1 MKYAFSR
8 VAIALAGLG
17 VASAASAPYAF
28 AETIAVVMVCPK
40 GAPCNEQTARSIYH
54 IPLQGMI
61 CFVPIQQEL
70 AKLNVYDETKD
81 DIKIKCRAKG

>member
-1 MKYAFSR
+1 MIHAISR
-8 VAIALAGLG
+8 AAIVLAVLGPVVAAT
-17 VASAASAPYAF
+17 APSVL

-40 GAPCNEQTARSIYH
+40 GSPCNEQTARSIYH

-70 AKLNVYDETKD
+70 AKMNVYDETKD
-81 DIKIKCRAKG
+81 DIKIKCQAKG

>member
-1 MKYAFSR
+1 MPL
-8 VAIALAGLG
+8 AISKTALALAGLG
-17 VASAASAPYAF
+17 LSLAATAPSVL

-40 GAPCNEQTARSIYH
+40 GTPCNEQTARSIYH

-70 AKLNVYDETKD
+70 ARMNVYDETKD
-81 DIKIKCRAKG
+81 DIKIKCQAKG